1 MKKRKEETG
10 DLFTASLEERVK
22 KLEERIKQLEE
33 KVAIQNETL
42 KTVLNLVRNGIVATG
57 SLCCK

>member
-42 KTVLNLVRNGIVATG
+42 KAALDLVRNAMG
-57 SLCCK
+57 

>member
-33 KVAIQNETL
+33 KVELQNETL
-42 KTVLNLVRNGIVATG
+42 KAVLDLVRNAMG
-57 SLCCK
+57 

>member
-10 DLFTASLEERVK
+10 DLFTAGLDERVK

-33 KVAIQNETL
+33 KVTIQNETL
-42 KTVLNLVRNGIVATG
+42 TTVLNLVRSAVG
-57 SLCCK
+57 

>member
-22 KLEERIKQLEE
+22 QLEERIKQLED
-33 KVAIQNETL
+33 KVAVQNETL
-42 KTVLNLVRNGIVATG
+42 KGVLDLVRNAVG
-57 SLCCK
+57 

>member
-33 KVAIQNETL
+33 KVTILNETV
-42 KTVLNLVRNGIVATG
+42 KTVLNLVRNWMG
-57 SLCCK
+57 

>member
-10 DLFTASLEERVK
+10 DLFTANLDERVK
-22 KLEERIKQLEE
+22 KLEEQIKQLEE

-42 KTVLNLVRNGIVATG
+42 KTVLDLVRNAIG
-57 SLCCK
+57 

>member
-10 DLFTASLEERVK
+10 DLFTATLEERVK

-33 KVAIQNETL
+33 KVAVQNETL
-42 KTVLNLVRNGIVATG
+42 KAVLDLVRNAVG
-57 SLCCK
+57 

>member
-22 KLEERIKQLEE
+22 KLEERIKQLDE

-42 KTVLNLVRNGIVATG
+42 ETVLNLVRNGMG
-57 SLCCK
+57 

>member
-33 KVAIQNETL
+33 KVELQNETL
-42 KTVLNLVRNGIVATG
+42 KEVLDLVRNAMG
-57 SLCCK
+57 

>member
-1 MKKRKEETG
+1 MKKRKEETS

-33 KVAIQNETL
+33 KVELQNETL
-42 KTVLNLVRNGIVATG
+42 KAVLDLVRNAMG
-57 SLCCK
+57 